1 MKKCFKTALYILS
14 SIVGAG
20 FASGKEIAVF
30 LGKDGLGVVSAVV
43 CAVGSFLL
51 CALFLSVSAAVG
63 GGGFAA
69 VNKKLFPRLHAFFD
83 ISLILNFIIVL
94 SAMSA
99 AAGEIAGRIFP
110 AFEKLY
116 IPLFL
121 FLSACV
127 VRRGREHVVNAGYIL
142 MLFIVAVIIAVSVE
156 NFSYGESIYEKSP
169 NILSC
174 LRYMSLV
181 MFMSAGTIVSRG
193 QLTVKQRW
201 LISAVVGTGLG
212 ILIFTLGYAIRCCGC
227 ETENIPVFALSS
239 RLGKVAYYMTVLLI
253 VLSAFTASTAAFGE
267 ISGFLAPSTGKTA
280 AILFTAAAAYT
291 IGLFGFGRVI
301 ELFYPVIGAIGIIFF
316 AGALRYS
323 AAAFSDK
330 FFRKRYAEIHNG
342 GKKT

>member
-51 CALFLSVSAAVG
+51 CVLFLSVSAAAG
-63 GGGFAA
+63 SGGFAA

-121 FLSACV
+121 LLSACV

-156 NFSYGESIYEKSP
+156 NFSYGESIYEKIS
-169 NILSC
+169 
-174 LRYMSLV
+174 RTEKV
-181 MFMSAGTIVSRG
+181 FMKNRRIYYRV
-193 QLTVKQRW
+193 
-201 LISAVVGTGLG
+201 
-212 ILIFTLGYAIRCCGC
+212 YAI
-227 ETENIPVFALSS
+227 
-239 RLGKVAYYMTVLLI
+239 
-253 VLSAFTASTAAFGE
+253 
-267 ISGFLAPSTGKTA
+267 
-280 AILFTAAAAYT
+280 
-291 IGLFGFGRVI
+291 
-301 ELFYPVIGAIGIIFF
+301 
-316 AGALRYS
+316 
-323 AAAFSDK
+323 
-330 FFRKRYAEIHNG
+330 
-342 GKKT
+342 